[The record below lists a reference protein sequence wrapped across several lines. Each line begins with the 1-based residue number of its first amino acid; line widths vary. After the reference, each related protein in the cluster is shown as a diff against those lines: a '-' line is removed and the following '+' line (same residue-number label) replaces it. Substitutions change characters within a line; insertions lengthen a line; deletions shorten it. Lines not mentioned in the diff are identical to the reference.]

1 MLSRYARQTRRLS
14 LDLWRQAQPTFDVQG
29 DTGITAEH
37 IDRHCTQVP
46 NTRCIAN
53 SSASTQLQQSPQVD
67 REAEVRRLIYRAK
80 QRGFLELDLLIG
92 SWAEKRVPSMGQAEF
107 EAFQEVLEQENPD
120 VFKWITGQ
128 VPAPSVMLDN
138 RVFQE
143 LQSDVQRQL
152 DRRRPEDTA
161 AKPGRTWVRGWDDAW
176 RETSSESDLVPDTG
190 ASTRT

>member
-67 REAEVRRLIYRAK
+67 REAEVGFASAPSQPRRNCSSCLITRHARLDGNNLLSLMGKVPRA
-80 QRGFLELDLLIG
+80 
-92 SWAEKRVPSMGQAEF
+92 SGQALDISCQATWLPGAGPSHRF
-107 EAFQEVLEQENPD
+107 LGREAGA
-120 VFKWITGQ
+120 IYG
-128 VPAPSVMLDN
+128 
-138 RVFQE
+138 
-143 LQSDVQRQL
+143 
-152 DRRRPEDTA
+152 
-161 AKPGRTWVRGWDDAW
+161 PGRV
-176 RETSSESDLVPDTG
+176 
-190 ASTRT
+190 